1 VHLVHANAGSDA
13 RCELTS
19 IAHDVMIV
27 GVNHPLGILA
37 VAGTLGAAL
46 ASTPAG
52 AQPPP
57 PLASFDTAWAAIA
70 RSYWDTTFI
79 ASTWK
84 GAHDSLRTGL
94 GVAPSDADV
103 RRAIRA
109 LIAVPRQSHFVLIPA
124 SAVPEPGAARV
135 ATAGRTAV
143 RGTAGLDLRSIDF
156 RLVAWRVEGGHAA
169 ARAGVRPGD
178 VITRIRGL
186 DLDSARRALR
196 GSTPGGAVE
205 AERLLTRLALGS
217 LMGDAGDRLPV
228 MVQGTRG
235 RPRRVTLELTPIT
248 ARMTQFGNLPPM
260 LVTASRDSLALG
272 RGGWVAVVRFS
283 SWFPALS
290 ADLDSILFAS
300 RGASGMIID
309 LRGNPGGIVGMVAG
323 VSGHL
328 LDTAVSLGTLRGR
341 GSTIR
346 FVANPRRVDGDGRPF
361 PPFAGPVAILTDEL
375 TGSTSEFF
383 AAGMQARKRA
393 RIFGD
398 RSAGQ
403 SLPALMRRLPS
414 GDVMLHA
421 IADHEDP
428 IGRRIEG
435 VGVRPDVMVPFTRS
449 DLRAGRDPVVD
460 RALRWIA
467 QQGR

>member
-1 VHLVHANAGSDA
+1 
-13 RCELTS
+13 
-19 IAHDVMIV
+19 MIV
-27 GVNHPLGILA
+27 GVNRPLGILA
-37 VAGTLGAAL
+37 VAGTLAAAL
-46 ASTPAG
+46 VVRPAS
-52 AQPPP
+52 AQSHP
-57 PLASFDTAWAAIA
+57 PLASFDTAWAAIS
-70 RSYWDTTFI
+70 RTYWDTTFI
-79 ASTWK
+79 AGTWK
-84 GAHDSLRTGL
+84 GAHDSLRQGL
-94 GVAPSDADV
+94 GASPSEADV

-124 SAVPEPGAARV
+124 SAVPEQGTARV
-135 ATAGRTAV
+135 TTEARTAA
-143 RGTAGLDLRSIDF
+143 RGTAGLDLRSIGS
-156 RLVAWRVEGGHAA
+156 RLVAWRVESGHAA
-169 ARAGVRPGD
+169 ANAGVAPGD
-178 VITRIRGL
+178 VITRIRAL

-196 GSTPGGAVE
+196 ASTPGGAVE
-205 AERLLTRLALGS
+205 ADRLLTRLALGS
-217 LMGDAGDRLPV
+217 LVGDAGDRLPV
-228 MVQGTRG
+228 IVQGIRG
-235 RPRRVTLELTPIT
+235 RPRAVTLELTPIT
-248 ARMTQFGNLPPM
+248 ARMTQVGNLPPI
-260 LVTASRDSLALG
+260 LASASRDSLPIR

-300 RGASGMIID
+300 RGASGLIID
-309 LRGNPGGIVGMVAG
+309 LRGNPGGIIGMLAG

-328 LDTAVSLGTLRGR
+328 LDSAVSLGTLRGR

-346 FVANPRRVDGDGRPF
+346 FVANPRRVDGAGHPY

-383 AAGMQARKRA
+383 AAGMQARGRA

-421 IADHEDP
+421 IADHEDAS
-428 IGRRIEG
+428 GRRIEG

-449 DLRAGRDPVVD
+449 DLRAGRDPVVE

-467 QQGR
+467 QQR